1 MRRSAVLAALLGAA
15 VVALRRQSRAGRAD
29 RDVWTAATT
38 PPDLR

>member
-1 MRRSAVLAALLGAA
+1 VRRSAVLAALLGA
-15 VVALRRQSRAGRAD
+15 VALVLRRQARAGQTD